1 MLCIFNT
8 FTSKYFHFAHEI
20 LTMLSSMYHFWG
32 VHNLYQAKS
41 AKLNIGEQSKV
52 GLFFFFLF
60 SLFVFHLSFFIIRFS
75 LFVIRF
81 RYSFFTFGLSPF
93 VSAFRFSLFVFH
105 FFDIQNRAQYR
116 ILTFKLRSNILFLHS
131 KSYFDIQTGAEYR
144 ILIFKILF

>member
-1 MLCIFNT
+1 
-8 FTSKYFHFAHEI
+8 
-20 LTMLSSMYHFWG
+20 MLSSTYHFWE

-60 SLFVFHLSFFIIRFS
+60 SLFVFHLSFLVIRFL

-93 VSAFRFSLFVFH
+93 ISAFGFSLFVFH

-116 ILTFKLRSNILFLHS
+116 ILTFKLRSKILFLHS

>member
-1 MLCIFNT
+1 MSTFGECI
-8 FTSKYFHFAHEI
+8 I
-20 LTMLSSMYHFWG
+20 CI
-32 VHNLYQAKS
+32 
-41 AKLNIGEQSKV
+41 KLNRPNSILESKV
-52 GLFFFFLF
+52 KLVCF
-60 SLFVFHLSFFIIRFS
+60 SFFAFCFSFIFFRFVIRFS

-81 RYSFFTFGLSPF
+81 RNTFFTFGLSPF

-105 FFDIQNRAQYR
+105 YFDIQNRAQYR